1 VTDDGGVEPAAAR
14 PSVARGPAMAARPS
28 TRRIVIVSV
37 LGVAA
42 VVGQLAVGIF
52 YLLLIAVSP
61 DDPALDWLLTVI
73 KLLFGAFYVATV
85 VGLVWAWTRWSW
97 LVVAAPVVAWVV
109 FRVGYVVASAIVPN
123 HLNVGP

>member
-1 VTDDGGVEPAAAR
+1 V
-14 PSVARGPAMAARPS
+14 AARPS

-42 VVGQLAVGIF
+42 VLGELAVGIF

-73 KLLFGAFYVATV
+73 KLLFGVFYVATV

-97 LVVAAPVVAWVV
+97 LVILAPVAAWVV
-109 FRVGYVVASAIVPN
+109 FRVGYIVASAIVPN